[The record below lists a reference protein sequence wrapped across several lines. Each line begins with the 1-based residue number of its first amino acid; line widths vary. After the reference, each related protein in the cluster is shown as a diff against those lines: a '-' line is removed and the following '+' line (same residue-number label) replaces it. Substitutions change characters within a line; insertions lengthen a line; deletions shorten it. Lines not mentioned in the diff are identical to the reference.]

1 MRKQV
6 LSNQLPSMP
15 PSTSYGSNNRRGNL
29 SRQRDYTPSTWD
41 KYYHKKHDIEVGKN
55 TFRVYE
61 CGKEG
66 PVLFLLHGGGYSGLS
81 WALLSATLCELVSCR
96 CVALDLRGH
105 GDSVTEDDTDLS
117 SETLSSD
124 VGAVINEMYGTDNPP
139 PIILI
144 GHSMGAAIAVHT
156 AVRSLVPSL
165 AGLVVIDVV
174 EGTAMEA
181 LSSMQSF
188 LRGRPS
194 FFRSIEEAIEWSL
207 RSGQLRNVESAKIS
221 LVGQVKRVDT
231 GETATFEQ
239 EHPSQ
244 EARSTSKRSSD
255 TIAEEDEESGDTS
268 LEEVKSESS
277 SMASATTPPPPT
289 PPPPNMAHSLPEVS
303 STTNKKNVSYQYT
316 WRIDLSKTDKYWSGW
331 FRGLSEKFLSCNV
344 PKLLLLAGVDRLDKD
359 LTIGQM
365 QGKFQMQVLP
375 QCGHAV
381 HEDVPDKVADVLATF
396 LVRHKMAIPIGD
408 FERTFPA
415 C

>member
-15 PSTSYGSNNRRGNL
+15 PSASYGSNNRRGNL
-29 SRQRDYTPSTWD
+29 SRQRDYTPTTWD
-41 KYYHKKHDIEVGKN
+41 KYYHKKHDIEVEKN

-61 CGKEG
+61 CGTEG
-66 PVLFLLHGGGYSGLS
+66 PVLFLLHGGGYSALS
-81 WALLSATLCELVSCR
+81 WALLSSTLCELVSCR

-105 GDSVTEDDTDLS
+105 GDTITEDDGDLS
-117 SETLSSD
+117 SETLS
-124 VGAVINEMYGTDNPP
+124 
-139 PIILI
+139 
-144 GHSMGAAIAVHT
+144 SMGAAIAVHT
-156 AVRSLVPSL
+156 AVRALVPSL

-194 FFRSIEEAIEWSL
+194 FFSSIEEAIEWSL
-207 RSGQLRNVESAKIS
+207 RSGQLRNIESAKIS

-244 EARSTSKRSSD
+244 EVKAVMKQPSD
-255 TIAEEDEESGDTS
+255 TIVEVDEESSDTS
-268 LEEVKSESS
+268 LEESKSDSS
-277 SMASATTPPPPT
+277 NMATSTPPPPPP

-303 STTNKKNVSYQYT
+303 NMINKKNSSHQYT